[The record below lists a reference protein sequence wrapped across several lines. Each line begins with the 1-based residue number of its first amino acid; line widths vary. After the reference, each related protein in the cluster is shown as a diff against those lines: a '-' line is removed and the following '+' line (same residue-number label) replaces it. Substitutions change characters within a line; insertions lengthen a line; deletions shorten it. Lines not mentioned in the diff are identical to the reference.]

1 MALNLRNLIFLML
14 IALGGAAVLLAL
26 FSEGIIPNIPFHIDK
41 LGHFLA
47 FAVASSICCQL
58 NKTFRNAALIMLGI
72 FAVAS
77 EYAQNHYFPQR
88 QFSLLDISANL
99 TGIGGALIYLW
110 LKSRRKLR
118 NT

>member
-26 FSEGIIPNIPFHIDK
+26 FSEGIVPNIPFHIDK

-58 NKTFRNAALIMLGI
+58 NRSFRNPTLIILVI

-77 EYAQNHYFPQR
+77 EFAQNHYFPQR
-88 QFSLLDISANL
+88 QFSVLDIGANL
-99 TGIGGALIYLW
+99 TGIGSTLIYLW
-110 LKSRRKLR
+110 FKSKRKPI